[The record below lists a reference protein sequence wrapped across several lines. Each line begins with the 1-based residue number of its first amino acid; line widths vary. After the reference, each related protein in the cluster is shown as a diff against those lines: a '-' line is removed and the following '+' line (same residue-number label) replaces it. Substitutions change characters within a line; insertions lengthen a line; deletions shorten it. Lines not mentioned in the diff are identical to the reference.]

1 VTDILVSQLWTIGAP
16 VFIALLFCSIVALA
30 TTIVK
35 VVQFSRLGIGRHAV
49 ARRAI
54 QAWRLGGRADA
65 LEIVEHDHSALSV
78 VVFAAMAALLEAPR
92 APRQAQQAAVLLATQ
107 TLDASGRH
115 LRVLDAIV
123 QAAPM
128 LGLLGTVL
136 GMIGAFGEVS
146 RGGGATDPAALAD
159 GIWIALITTA
169 LGLAVAIPFYF
180 LSQWLEDRVERE
192 RAAMEIAIA
201 QVTESA
207 EASGMNR

>member
-1 VTDILVSQLWTIGAP
+1 MADILIAQFWTIGAP
-16 VFIALLFCSIVALA
+16 VLIALLVCSIVALA

-49 ARRAI
+49 AKRAV
-54 QAWRLGGRADA
+54 QAWRLGKRADA
-65 LEIVEHDHSALSV
+65 LEILEQDHSALSN
-78 VVFAAMAALLEAPR
+78 VVFTAMAMLLEAPR
-92 APRQAQQAAVLLATQ
+92 TSKQAQQAAVLLATQ
-107 TLDASGRH
+107 TLEASGRH

-159 GIWIALITTA
+159 GIWIALSTTA
-169 LGLAVAIPFYF
+169 FGLVVAIPFYF
-180 LSQWLEDRVERE
+180 LSTWFEGRVERE

-201 QVTESA
+201 QVIDVS
-207 EASGMNR
+207 

>member
-1 VTDILVSQLWTIGAP
+1 MADILIAQFWTIGAP
-16 VFIALLFCSIVALA
+16 VLIALLVCSIVALT

-49 ARRAI
+49 AKRAV
-54 QAWRLGGRADA
+54 QAWRRGERADA
-65 LEIVEHDHSALSV
+65 LQIVERDRSALSDV
-78 VVFAAMAALLEAPR
+78 VYAAMAMLLEAPS
-92 APRQAQQAAVLLATQ
+92 APKRAQQTAVLLATQ
-107 TLDASGRH
+107 TLEASGRH

-159 GIWIALITTA
+159 GIWIALSTTA
-169 LGLAVAIPFYF
+169 LGLTVAIPFYF
-180 LSQWLEDRVERE
+180 LSSWFEGRVEQE

-201 QVTESA
+201 QVTDVS
-207 EASGMNR
+207 

>member
-1 VTDILVSQLWTIGAP
+1 MADILIAQFWTIGAP
-16 VFIALLFCSIVALA
+16 VLIALLVCSIVALT

-49 ARRAI
+49 AKRAV
-54 QAWRLGGRADA
+54 QAWRLGERADA
-65 LEIVEHDHSALSV
+65 LRIVERDHSALSGV
-78 VVFAAMAALLEAPR
+78 VYTAMAMLLETPSAPR
-92 APRQAQQAAVLLATQ
+92 RAQQAAVLLATQ
-107 TLDASGRH
+107 TLEASGRH

-159 GIWIALITTA
+159 GIWIALSTTA
-169 LGLAVAIPFYF
+169 FGLTVAIPFYF
-180 LSQWLEDRVERE
+180 LSSWFEGRVERE

-201 QVTESA
+201 QVADVS
-207 EASGMNR
+207 